1 MKKYPNYFFVWITF
15 LLLVNT
21 LYISGITPVDEDTT
35 LVVKK
40 LDGNHTFDKDTI
52 ITDELQMDYP
62 KSYVVS
68 RPFFISTKYSGGKLL
83 VSPDKLKSCYAE
95 YTEIKV
101 GFSSL
106 GNRWKDIVYGMPY
119 YGIGVGFYD
128 FNSKQTG
135 HPISAYLVQGGTL
148 KAFSEKS
155 ILEYEWNFGSSFN
168 WKTYDPVTN
177 PNNKVIG
184 AKANIYFAANLF
196 YIHILSNDLDLNTGV
211 TFNHVSNGATHM
223 PNAGVNTISAFVG
236 LTYHFNRERIKNMYN
251 PFLRAPV
258 YDNSRLISDY
268 SAYATVRQRNFPV
281 KKTGLSSKYVDQNF
295 LVAGFSYAL
304 LHMPDYEYRYGG
316 GIDFVYDESAGYTIK
331 KIGERPDGSE
341 ITESHFGKTCG
352 RFGLGFSARGDVVMP
367 KYSVS
372 GQIGYEVIK
381 GKKQDSPFYQIFS
394 VKVPLYKGV
403 YTSFL
408 LRIQEFSKAQYMF
421 LGMGYMFDHKAFK
434 FM

>member
-1 MKKYPNYFFVWITF
+1 MSKNYLYSFLMILC
-15 LLLVNT
+15 LLLTNSFSVTGQIIESGDSSFIKRSNED
-21 LYISGITPVDEDTT
+21 YISLE
-35 LVVKK
+35 
-40 LDGNHTFDKDTI
+40 KDTI
-52 ITDELQMDYP
+52 AGSDLLMEHP
-62 KSYVVS
+62 KSYLVR
-68 RPFFISTKYSGGKLL
+68 RPLFISAKYSGGKLL
-83 VSPDKLKSCYAE
+83 VSPDKLKSCYTQ

-128 FNSKQTG
+128 FNSKQSG

-148 KAFSEKS
+148 KAFSDKS

-177 PNNKVIG
+177 PNNLVIG

-196 YIHILSNDLDLNTGV
+196 YIHALSKELDLNTGI

-236 LTYHFNRERIKNMYN
+236 LTYHFDRERVKNIYN
-251 PFLRAPV
+251 PLLRAPV
-258 YDNSRLISDY
+258 YENSRLISDY
-268 SAYATVRQRNFPV
+268 SVYATVRQRKFP
-281 KKTGLSSKYVDQNF
+281 KEETGLSSKFVDQNF
-295 LVAGFSYAL
+295 FVAGFSYAL

-316 GIDFVYDESAGYTIK
+316 GIDLVYDESAGYKIK
-331 KIGERPDGSE
+331 KIGERPDGSD
-341 ITESHFGKTCG
+341 ITESNYGKTCG
-352 RFGLGFSARGDVVMP
+352 RFGLGLSARGDVVMP
-367 KYSVS
+367 KYTVT

-394 VKVPLYKGV
+394 VRVPLWNGV
-403 YTSFL
+403 YTSFV
-408 LRIQEFSKAQYMF
+408 LRIQKFSKAQYMF
-421 LGMGYMFDHKAFK
+421 LGIGYTFDHKPFK
-434 FM
+434 IR